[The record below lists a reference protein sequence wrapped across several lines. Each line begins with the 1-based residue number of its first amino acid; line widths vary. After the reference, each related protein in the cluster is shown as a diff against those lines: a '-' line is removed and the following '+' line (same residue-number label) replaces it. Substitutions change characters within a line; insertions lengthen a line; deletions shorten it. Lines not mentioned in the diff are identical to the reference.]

1 LGGHPKEGNKK
12 NRRKENHRNPPERGG
27 LRRKSR
33 RRTISRS
40 YALEVIGIITY
51 SYTKMPL
58 KIFLDR
64 II

>member
-12 NRRKENHRNPPERGG
+12 NRRKENHHNPPERGG

-51 SYTKMPL
+51 SYTKMPF